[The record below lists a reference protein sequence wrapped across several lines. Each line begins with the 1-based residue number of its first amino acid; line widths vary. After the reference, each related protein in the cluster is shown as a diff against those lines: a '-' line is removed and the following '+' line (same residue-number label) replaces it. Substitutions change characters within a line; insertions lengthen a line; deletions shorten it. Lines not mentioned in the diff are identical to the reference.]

1 MHLHQCISYGGSM
14 NQLKDEWNMKIG
26 VMVIPPED
34 DAMGFYSEDG
44 G

>member
-1 MHLHQCISYGGSM
+1 M

-44 G
+44 GWSEDADTNL